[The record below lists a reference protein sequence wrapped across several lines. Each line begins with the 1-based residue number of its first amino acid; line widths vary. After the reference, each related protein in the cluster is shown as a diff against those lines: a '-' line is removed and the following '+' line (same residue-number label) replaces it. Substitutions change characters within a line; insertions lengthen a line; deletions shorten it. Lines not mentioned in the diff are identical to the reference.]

1 METRVTR
8 FYDTELRAEN
18 NEQYGNFIEGLPIVF
33 NRATDLGMY
42 EEVID
47 AHALDNADMKD
58 IRFLVNHNTDMIPL
72 ARSRNNNENSTMQL
86 SVTEEGLRIR
96 ANLDT
101 ENNSDAKNLYSAI
114 KRNDISS
121 MSYMFSIDGDKWDDL
136 ETNHPKRTITS
147 IRKVFEVSAVTFPAY
162 QDTELYATQ
171 RSADE
176 EALEN
181 AKLALEN
188 ARNAQ
193 RSVVIDEINETLKE
207 LFAND

>member
-121 MSYMFSIDGDKWDDL
+121 MSFMFSIDGDKWDDL
-136 ETNHPKRTITS
+136 ETDHPKRTITS

>member
-121 MSYMFSIDGDKWDDL
+121 MSFMFSIDGDKWDDL